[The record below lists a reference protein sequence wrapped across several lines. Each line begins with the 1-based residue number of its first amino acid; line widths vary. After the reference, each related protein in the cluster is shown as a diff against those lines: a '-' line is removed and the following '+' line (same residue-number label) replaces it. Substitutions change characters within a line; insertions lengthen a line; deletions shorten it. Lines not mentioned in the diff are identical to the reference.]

1 MMQFKKTAVFMS
13 FGVFIFLALA
23 EACFA
28 QWGEAVAFYPSGH
41 MMGTGYMGWMM
52 IFFWGILLVILV
64 LVIRWIAQLP
74 GSSAREDRIGK
85 TPLDILKERLAKGE
99 IDIDEFQEKKNFL

>member
-1 MMQFKKTAVFMS
+1 MMPFKKTVVFITTC
-13 FGVFIFLALA
+13 VFIFLA
-23 EACFA
+23 FA
-28 QWGEAVAFYPSGH
+28 DASFARWGEAVAFYPSGH

-74 GSSAREDRIGK
+74 GSSAREDKFEK
-85 TPLDILKERLAKGE
+85 TPLDILKARLAKGE